1 MRFICDHDYHI
12 HSGLSLCSD
21 DPKQTSKAILDFSKA
36 NGFKKICLTDHY
48 WDESVPKAGSV
59 EFYDVQNTAHIEK
72 ALPLPQDDE
81 VEYHFGAEVDMDKN
95 YTIGIGDKMLEKLDF
110 IVVPTTHLHFV
121 GFTIDEK
128 DTSLERR
135 AEQFVKRFEKLLDAD
150 LPFHKVGLAH
160 ITCTLM
166 APGDFQ
172 NHLTVLDMVD
182 DKTFR
187 ELFTRTAKCG
197 MGVEINFEPSA
208 YSGDDIARV
217 KRPYLIAKECGCK
230 FYMATDAHH
239 NGELEK
245 AKTDFERRVDF
256 LELTEEQKF
265 KPFG

>member
-1 MRFICDHDYHI
+1 M
-12 HSGLSLCSD
+12 
-21 DPKQTSKAILDFSKA
+21 
-36 NGFKKICLTDHY
+36 
-48 WDESVPKAGSV
+48 PKAGSV

-239 NGELEK
+239 NEELK
-245 AKTDFERRVDF
+245 NAKTDFERRVDF
-256 LELTEEQKF
+256 LDLKEEQKF